1 MAKVSASFSIVR
13 IDDGV
18 GISSTVFYYMA
29 TETNERPSES
39 SVYWTDWNTAYAD
52 FGESKRFLWQKET
65 ITYTDG
71 TVQSEIFNVSIYS
84 SAEVVVI
91 QYCYGDKDEPL
102 DALYVIGTDTYVI
115 GDSDFVIGTNIWSD
129 EELPQVDGKYI
140 WRREGKYNP
149 DTDLYPASWVV
160 TRLTGDA
167 GESGDPAEVIDLTLS
182 SQTYAQNLRISN
194 GLTNVK
200 ARVSLQGSY
209 TAGSLSVFYDN
220 NGTQTALAYI
230 TKVNS
235 TSKNPAVSSVS
246 VVDGD
251 VVTVSIP
258 NTYSN
263 PVSISLSSLIP
274 AGLITK
280 VCNPIDETE
289 YDHNF
294 GVVTNVPTS
303 YLDEHGRTC
312 GLLDGDYFVA
322 GCDFEGD
329 TSSTVVTP
337 QSGDNPKELH
347 WDERTG
353 SGTSQD
359 PYIYTETTDTEVA
372 SGKTYYTVKYKKG
385 VPFIYSSSAW
395 ATMTATAPNASRML
409 NALANVLTDPTV
421 QPSIGALYAWIEN
434 LTVLNAV
441 VDNLVAKKLKVG
453 LGDASSGFFLKI
465 EDGDPPIIICK
476 FNGST
481 LWEIN
486 ATNGKMYGNFALVR
500 QFMPFQFDDSL
511 DDTYP
516 MECDFYIPSNAKIV
530 SIKLSSK
537 GKNYRAYSKAA
548 ASSGGTVSSGV
559 VFSIQDFQRDSI
571 SIQTTMNT
579 GAESTD
585 SAGSH
590 KHSYKKTTGVG
601 SNSDGTHSHTAS
613 GSSSWSAST
622 ITSDNPDYGSTVAN
636 HTHKVRFAIS
646 GDGAHSHSKIDYTDT
661 DTDTVLSHSHFLN
674 GNQVVTDVNFGSGVA
689 TASKSITL
697 TNNQIDHKHNV
708 DISHEHS
715 LTFGIYEST
724 KPAGVELFCSNN
736 GSTYGSAISGASATA
751 DNSNF
756 DITQQFSGTGWK
768 SIKFTSTQLGRIQ
781 AQLIIELLV
790 TT

>member
-1 MAKVSASFSIVR
+1 MAKVSVSYTIVR

-18 GISSTVFYYMA
+18 GIASQVFSYMA
-29 TETNERPSES
+29 TETGEVPSET
-39 SVYWTDWNTAYAD
+39 SVFWTDWQTAYAE
-52 FGESKRFLWQKET
+52 FGESKRFFWQKDT

-71 TVQSEIFNVSIYS
+71 TTQTVIVNFNIYS
-84 SAEVVVI
+84 SGEVVII
-91 QYCYGDKDEPL
+91 QYCYGDDTEPF
-102 DALYVIGTDTYVI
+102 DADYLIGTDTYVI
-115 GDSDFVIGTNIWSD
+115 GDSECVIGTNIWTD
-129 EELPQVDGKYI
+129 EELPQVAGKYI

-149 DTDLYPASWVV
+149 DTDLFPTSWVV

-167 GESGDPAEVIDLTLS
+167 GESGAPAEVIDLTLS

-194 GLTNVK
+194 GLTDVK
-200 ARVSLQGSY
+200 AKVSLQGSY
-209 TAGSLSVFYDN
+209 TAGTLSVFYDN
-220 NGTQTALAYI
+220 NGTQTSLAYI

-235 TSKNPAVSSVS
+235 TAKNPAVSSVS

-251 VVTVSIP
+251 VVTISIP

-289 YDHNF
+289 YDHDF
-294 GVVTNVPTS
+294 GIVTNVPAS

-329 TSSTVVTP
+329 TSATVVTP

-359 PYIYTETTDTEVA
+359 PYVYTETTDTTVT

-476 FNGST
+476 FNGSI

-486 ATNGKMYGNFALVR
+486 ASTGKMYGNFALVR

-516 MECDFYIPSNAKIV
+516 MECDFYIPSNAEIV

-537 GKNYRAYSKAA
+537 GKNYRAYSKSAA
-548 ASSGGTVSSGV
+548 TSGGTKTSSVIDPDWAGARGSFGITV
-559 VFSIQDFQRDSI
+559 TKTGNYSTV
-571 SIQTTMNT
+571 QT
-579 GAESTD
+579 E
-585 SAGSH
+585 SAGDH
-590 KHSYKKTTGVG
+590 KHTYDKATGTG
-601 SNSDGTHSHTAS
+601 SGF
-613 GSSSWSAST
+613 SA
-622 ITSDNPDYGSTVAN
+622 
-636 HTHKVRFAIS
+636 
-646 GDGAHSHSKIDYTDT
+646 DGAHSHNLSFPYSDNKYTGYSNPDNHRHSYIAPT
-661 DTDTVLSHSHFLN
+661 STESNSGAHSHSIQTTSTNTSETGSHKHGLPA
-674 GNQVVTDVNFGSGVA
+674 GIVTDVTFSGSGL
-689 TASKSITL
+689 ASTSLTL
-697 TNNQIDHKHNV
+697 SNSQIEHGHIV
-708 DISHEHS
+708 DISHDHS

-736 GSTYGSAISGASATA
+736 GSTYGSAISGASATG